1 MTDGVVGSSLTGMA
15 ISTTTHFRVHKREA
29 LIGELH
35 AFATDREHHGKH
47 DRASAARKAAAELA
61 DGAPRVFFER
71 CWYVVGDE
79 PERYSAHVGT
89 RAEVRAAVEEFGK
102 GSLHL
107 GREETAREA
116 GRALA
121 ALAGSVSRVQV
132 GHLVYEVIGE

>member
-1 MTDGVVGSSLTGMA
+1 MTIDKA
-15 ISTTTHFRVHKREA
+15 THFRVHKREA
-29 LIGELH
+29 LIGELE

-47 DRASAARKAAAELA
+47 DRARAARKAAAELG
-61 DGAPRVFFER
+61 DGAGRVFFER

-79 PERYSAHVGT
+79 PDRYSAYCGT
-89 RAEVRAAVEEFGK
+89 RAEVAEALEEFGK

-121 ALAGSVSRVQV
+121 ALAGNIGRVQV